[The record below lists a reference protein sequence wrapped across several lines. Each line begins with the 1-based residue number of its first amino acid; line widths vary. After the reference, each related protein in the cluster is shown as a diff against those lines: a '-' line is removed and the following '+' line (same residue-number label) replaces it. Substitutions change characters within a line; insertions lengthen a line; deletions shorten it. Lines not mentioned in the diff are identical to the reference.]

1 MPPAMHIQL
10 YQSAKAKRYLP
21 QFPAVAEAV
30 PAEEA
35 DPLSLWYAEVF
46 LMDRKPHILLCNAA
60 TKMTVI
66 LFRYSKKQQPD
77 LLAEWKK
84 RLRMIGDNHG
94 IDFSPW
100 LDQIKGISHN
110 PKSNRVAS
118 GHLTFF
124 SKEFQYLIKSRNHGV
139 YPPDDEIFYN
149 LLLAKMPVS
158 FGRSDKLGYSIDHF
172 SRELLSRGLA
182 F

>member
-1 MPPAMHIQL
+1 MHIHL

-21 QFPAVAEAV
+21 QYSAPETDL
-30 PAEEA
+30 PIEEA
-35 DPLSLWYAEVF
+35 DPMSLWYADVF
-46 LMDRKPHILLCNAA
+46 LVGRKPHIFLCNPH

-94 IDFSPW
+94 IDFSPY
-100 LDQIKGISHN
+100 LDPIEGITHN
-110 PKSNRVAS
+110 PKSNRIAS

-124 SKEFQYLIKSRNHGV
+124 GKEFQYLLKTRFHGV
-139 YPPDDEIFYN
+139 YQPDDETYYN